1 MTGCIESDVFV
12 VVGILG
18 FAVVFGD
25 GSDADDVVVARSIV
39 SVGVIWG
46 KQRSGIDI
54 DVSSSGCMFVLKFSS
69 AVNYL
74 VQTSS
79 QCRKIFS
86 TYTYYCFLRCSGS
99 APLSGTQKTSFTLVF
114 ALMSSKTSSA
124 TPLQEYPTESEN
136 TWSRMTA

>member
-69 AVNYL
+69 ACKLFSPNFFTVPQNLLDIYL
-74 VQTSS
+74 LLLLEMFRL
-79 QCRKIFS
+79 C
-86 TYTYYCFLRCSGS
+86 
-99 APLSGTQKTSFTLVF
+99 PSFGDTKDLLHASICPDVIQDLVCDTF
-114 ALMSSKTSSA
+114 TGVSH
-124 TPLQEYPTESEN
+124 
-136 TWSRMTA
+136 